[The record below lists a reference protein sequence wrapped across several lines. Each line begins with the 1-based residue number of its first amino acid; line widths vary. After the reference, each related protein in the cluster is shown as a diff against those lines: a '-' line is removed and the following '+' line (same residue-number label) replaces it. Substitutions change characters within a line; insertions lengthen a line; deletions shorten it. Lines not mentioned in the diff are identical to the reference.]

1 MAEEKPKR
9 KPIHVR
15 RYLRLGIVLGA
26 ALFVFLGLSKLT
38 HWDFS
43 LPDHVGAPDDV
54 MGYKDSEIT
63 EMIAGENRELKQL
76 IVYEQDI
83 EASMDITDMFLDI
96 DWFRKKQTVH
106 LIATAEYIVDL
117 SKITDKDIT
126 VDRNDRRITIV
137 IPRAELKNVNIDYSK
152 TTFDD
157 IERNI
162 FGWGDIK
169 LTPEQQNEVEKDL
182 HDALLAEA
190 SETPYLVSADMA
202 GMRQVE
208 SIYKKVLSNLKN
220 GVEVVVVLDMNIAD

>member
-15 RYLRLGIVLGA
+15 WYLRLGIVLGA

-169 LTPEQQNEVEKDL
+169 LTPYQTLLRYYERLQSAYGWTVQEVDET
-182 HDALLAEA
+182 DAGILLDQL
-190 SETPYLVSADMA
+190 LVTALVRDKGCQKFIEDVM
-202 GMRQVE
+202 
-208 SIYKKVLSNLKN
+208 
-220 GVEVVVVLDMNIAD
+220 

>member
-1 MAEEKPKR
+1 MSEENKTPKVHAVWW
-9 KPIHVR
+9 I
-15 RYLRLGIVLGA
+15 RLGLFTA
-26 ALFVFLGLSKLT
+26 AAVFLFLALRSLPVW
-38 HWDFS
+38 HVD
-43 LPDHVGAPDDV
+43 LPDHISAPDDV

-63 EMIAGENRELKQL
+63 EIIATQNRQLKQL

-96 DWFRKKQTVH
+96 EWFKKKQTVH
-106 LIATAEYIVDL
+106 LKATAEYIIDL
-117 SKITDKDIT
+117 AKISDEDVTVNKDEKTIT
-126 VDRNDRRITIV
+126 VT
-137 IPRAELKNVNIDYSK
+137 IPRAELKNVVIDYSK

-182 HDALLAEA
+182 KEALLKEA
-190 SETPYLVSADMA
+190 QETPYLTSADLA

-208 SIYKKVLSNLKN
+208 AVYKKVLTNLDSGAKIIA
-220 GVEVVVVLDMNIAD
+220 VLEMNTEN

>member
-1 MAEEKPKR
+1 M
-9 KPIHVR
+9 
-15 RYLRLGIVLGA
+15 
-26 ALFVFLGLSKLT
+26 
-38 HWDFS
+38 
-43 LPDHVGAPDDV
+43 
-54 MGYKDSEIT
+54 
-63 EMIAGENRELKQL
+63 
-76 IVYEQDI
+76 
-83 EASMDITDMFLDI
+83 
-96 DWFRKKQTVH
+96 
-106 LIATAEYIVDL
+106 
-117 SKITDKDIT
+117 
-126 VDRNDRRITIV
+126 
-137 IPRAELKNVNIDYSK
+137 NIDYSK